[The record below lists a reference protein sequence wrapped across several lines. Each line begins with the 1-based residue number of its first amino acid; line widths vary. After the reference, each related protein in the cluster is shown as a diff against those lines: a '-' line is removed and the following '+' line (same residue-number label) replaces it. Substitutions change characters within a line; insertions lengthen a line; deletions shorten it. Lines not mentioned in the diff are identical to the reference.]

1 MFTFIMSAYHM
12 YIIRTFLIITG
23 LTLIVVYILAK
34 LYKDNQV
41 IPEDLDI
48 LNDDDEEEE
57 QIDIADIL

>member
-1 MFTFIMSAYHM
+1 MSSYHM

-23 LTLIVVYILAK
+23 LTLILVYIAAK

-48 LNDDDEEEE
+48 LNDDDDEEEE

>member
-1 MFTFIMSAYHM
+1 MSSYHM

-23 LTLIVVYILAK
+23 LTLIVGYILVK

-48 LNDDDEEEE
+48 LNDDEEDED
-57 QIDIADIL
+57 QIDIADIV

>member
-1 MFTFIMSAYHM
+1 MSPYHM
-12 YIIRTFLIITG
+12 YIIRSFLIITG
-23 LTLIVVYILAK
+23 LVLILAYIATK

-48 LNDDDEEEE
+48 LDDDEEEEE

>member
-1 MFTFIMSAYHM
+1 MSAYHM

-23 LTLIVVYILAK
+23 LTLILVYIAAK
-34 LYKDNQV
+34 LYKYNQV

-57 QIDIADIL
+57 EEQIDIADIL

>member
-1 MFTFIMSAYHM
+1 M
-12 YIIRTFLIITG
+12 YIIRTFLIVTG

-48 LNDDDEEEE
+48 LNDDEEEEE
-57 QIDIADIL
+57 QIEIADIL

>member
-1 MFTFIMSAYHM
+1 MSAYHM

-23 LTLIVVYILAK
+23 LALILVYIAAK

-48 LNDDDEEEE
+48 LNDDDEEE

>member
-1 MFTFIMSAYHM
+1 MLTFIMSAYHM

-48 LNDDDEEEE
+48 LNDDEEED

>member
-1 MFTFIMSAYHM
+1 MSSYHM

-48 LNDDDEEEE
+48 LDDEEEEE

>member
-1 MFTFIMSAYHM
+1 M

-48 LNDDDEEEE
+48 LDDEEEEE

>member
-1 MFTFIMSAYHM
+1 MSAYHM

-41 IPEDLDI
+41 NPEDLDI
-48 LNDDDEEEE
+48 LNDDDEED

>member
-1 MFTFIMSAYHM
+1 MSSYHM

-23 LTLIVVYILAK
+23 LTLIVVYILVK
-34 LYKDNQV
+34 LYTDNQV

-48 LNDDDEEEE
+48 LDDDEEDED

>member
-1 MFTFIMSAYHM
+1 MSAYHM

-23 LTLIVVYILAK
+23 LTLILVYIAAK
-34 LYKDNQV
+34 LYKYNQV

-48 LNDDDEEEE
+48 LNDDDDEEEE

>member
-1 MFTFIMSAYHM
+1 MSSYHM

-23 LTLIVVYILAK
+23 LTLIVGYILVK

-48 LNDDDEEEE
+48 LNDDDDDDED
-57 QIDIADIL
+57 QIDIADIV

>member
-1 MFTFIMSAYHM
+1 MSAYHM

-23 LTLIVVYILAK
+23 LTLILVYIAAK
-34 LYKDNQV
+34 LYKYNQV

-48 LNDDDEEEE
+48 LNDDEEEEEE

>member
-1 MFTFIMSAYHM
+1 MSSYHM

-48 LNDDDEEEE
+48 LNDDEEDEDQD

>member
-1 MFTFIMSAYHM
+1 MSSYHM

-48 LNDDDEEEE
+48 LDDDEEDED

>member
-1 MFTFIMSAYHM
+1 MSAYHM

-23 LTLIVVYILAK
+23 LTLILVYIAAK
-34 LYKDNQV
+34 LYKYNQV

-48 LNDDDEEEE
+48 LNDDEEEEE

>member
-1 MFTFIMSAYHM
+1 MSSYHM

-48 LNDDDEEEE
+48 LNDDEEEEEE

>member
-1 MFTFIMSAYHM
+1 MSSYHM
-12 YIIRTFLIITG
+12 YIIRTFLIVTG

-48 LNDDDEEEE
+48 LNDDDEEE

>member
-1 MFTFIMSAYHM
+1 MSAYHM

-34 LYKDNQV
+34 LYKYNQV

-48 LNDDDEEEE
+48 LNDDDEEE

>member
-1 MFTFIMSAYHM
+1 MSSYHM

-48 LNDDDEEEE
+48 LNDDEEDED

>member
-1 MFTFIMSAYHM
+1 MLTFIMSAYHM

-48 LNDDDEEEE
+48 LNDDEEEE

>member
-1 MFTFIMSAYHM
+1 MSSYHM

-23 LTLIVVYILAK
+23 LALILVYIAAK

-48 LNDDDEEEE
+48 LNDDDDEEEE

>member
-1 MFTFIMSAYHM
+1 MSSYHM

-34 LYKDNQV
+34 LYKYNQV

-48 LNDDDEEEE
+48 LDDEEEDE
-57 QIDIADIL
+57 DQDQIDIADIL

>member
-1 MFTFIMSAYHM
+1 MSSYHM

-48 LNDDDEEEE
+48 LNDDDEEE

>member
-1 MFTFIMSAYHM
+1 MSSYHM

-23 LTLIVVYILAK
+23 LTLIVVYILVK

-48 LNDDDEEEE
+48 LNDDDDEEEEE